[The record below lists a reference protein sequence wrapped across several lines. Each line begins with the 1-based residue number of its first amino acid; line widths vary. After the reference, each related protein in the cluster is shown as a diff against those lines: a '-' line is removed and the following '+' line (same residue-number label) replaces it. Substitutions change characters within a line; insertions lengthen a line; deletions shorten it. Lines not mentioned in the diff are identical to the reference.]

1 MKILPVTEIR
11 RADAYTIENEP
22 ISSVDL
28 MERVATRLCE
38 WFVGNMPAEKSVLVF
53 CGMGNNGGDGLA
65 LSRLLL
71 HKGYD
76 VQAFL
81 VHHSE
86 NMSPDCEKNHLRLL
100 NETEIGVNDIFD
112 ESDFPEVSSSDVV
125 VDAIFGSGL
134 SRPMEGLAAD
144 LVLYLNSRDAQRVAI
159 DMPSG
164 LFADVPMQNKVAF
177 KAAVTLTLQF
187 PKLSFFFPENDD
199 FVGDFHVLDI
209 GLHPDFVSD
218 VEVENFFVE
227 REMLKPLLKQR
238 KRFSHKGSYGHALL
252 VAGSSAMTGAAIL
265 ASKACLRTGVG
276 LLTTH
281 VPQKAVLPLQ
291 VSLPEVI
298 VDADEDENENINT
311 YVDKLAPYS
320 AIGVGP
326 GMGRDGA
333 SATLLKRIIQ
343 DAEVPLVLDA
353 DALNILG
360 SNPTWI
366 AFLPSKTIL
375 TPHPKEFE
383 RMFGKTT
390 NSFERLAL
398 QRSLSV
404 KYSIIIVL
412 KGAYTTVTLPNGTCF
427 FNSTG
432 NPGMATAGSGDVLTG
447 MVLSLLAQGYSS
459 ESASVLA
466 VYLHGLAGDAAALE
480 NGYEALVASDMV
492 NNIGKAFNFLKLEV
506 KS

>member
-28 MERVATRLCE
+28 MERAATRLCE
-38 WFVGNMPAEKSVLVF
+38 WFVGNMSAEKSVLVF

-144 LVLYLNSRDAQRVAI
+144 LVLYLNSCEAQRVAI

-187 PKLSFFFPENDD
+187 PKLSFFFLENDE

-209 GLHPDFVSD
+209 GLHSDFISN

-227 REMLKPLLKQR
+227 REMLRPLLRQR

-252 VAGSSAMTGAAIL
+252 VAGSSAMTGAAVL

-291 VSLPEVI
+291 VSLPEAI
-298 VDADEDENENINT
+298 VDADDDENINT
-311 YVDKLAPYS
+311 YIDKLASYS

-326 GMGRDGA
+326 GMGRDDA
-333 SATLLKRIIQ
+333 SAVLLKRIIQ

-353 DALNILG
+353 DALNVLG
-360 SNPTWI
+360 TNPTWI

-383 RMFGKTT
+383 RMFGKTK
-390 NSFERLAL
+390 NGFERLAL
-398 QRSLSV
+398 QRSMSV
-404 KYSIIIVL
+404 KHGIIIVL
-412 KGAYTTVTLPNGTCF
+412 KGAYTSVTLPNGTCF

-447 MVLSLLAQGYSS
+447 MVLSLLAQGYAP
-459 ESASVLA
+459 EEAAVMG
-466 VYLHGLAGDAAALE
+466 VYLHGIAGDSAALKS
-480 NGYEALVASDMV
+480 GYESLIAGDIVE
-492 NNIGKAFNFLKLEV
+492 NIGQAFAFLK
-506 KS
+506 S

>member
-22 ISSVDL
+22 IASVDL
-28 MERVATRLCE
+28 MERAATRLCE
-38 WFVGNMPAEKSVLVF
+38 WFVGNMPAEKSALVF

-100 NETEIGVNDIFD
+100 NETEIGIQDIFD
-112 ESDFPEVSSSDVV
+112 ESDFPEVSGSDVV

-144 LVLYLNSRDAQRVAI
+144 LVLYLNSRNARRVAI

-187 PKLSFFFPENDD
+187 PKLSFFFLENDE

-209 GLHPDFVSD
+209 GLHSDFISN

-227 REMLKPLLKQR
+227 REMLRPLLRQR

-252 VAGSSAMTGAAIL
+252 VAGSSAMTGAAVL

-291 VSLPEVI
+291 VSLPEAI
-298 VDADEDENENINT
+298 VDADDDENINT
-311 YVDKLAPYS
+311 YIDKLASYS

-326 GMGRDGA
+326 GMGRDDA
-333 SATLLKRIIQ
+333 SAVLLKRIIQ

-353 DALNILG
+353 DALNVLG
-360 SNPTWI
+360 TNPTWI

-383 RMFGKTT
+383 RLFGKTS

-398 QRSLSV
+398 QRSMSV
-404 KYSIIIVL
+404 KYGIVIIL
-412 KGAYTTVTLPNGTCF
+412 KGAYTSVTMPNGVCF

-447 MVLSLLAQGYSS
+447 MVLSLLAQGYAP
-459 ESASVLA
+459 EEAAVMG
-466 VYLHGLAGDAAALE
+466 VYLHGIAGDSAALKS
-480 NGYEALVASDMV
+480 GYESLIAGDIVD
-492 NNIGKAFNFLKLEV
+492 NIGNAFAFLR
-506 KS
+506 S

>member
-1 MKILPVTEIR
+1 MKILPVAEIR
-11 RADAYTIENEP
+11 KADAYTIENEP
-22 ISSVDL
+22 IASIEL
-28 MERVATRLCE
+28 MERAAEGLCK
-38 WFVGNMPAEKSVLVF
+38 WFVENMKDNKNVMVF

-76 VQAFL
+76 VQTFL

-86 NMSPDCEKNHLRLL
+86 NMSPDCERNHLRLL
-100 NETEIGVNDIFD
+100 NETEIGIQDIFD
-112 ESDFPEVSSSDVV
+112 ESDFPEVSDYDVV

-134 SRPMEGLAAD
+134 SRPVAGVAAE
-144 LVLYLNSRDAQRVAI
+144 LIKYLNNVGARRIAI

-164 LFADVPMQNKVAF
+164 LFADVPLQGPVAF
-177 KAAVTLTLQF
+177 KADVTLTLQF
-187 PKLSFFFPENDD
+187 PKLSFLFPENGAY
-199 FVGDFHVLDI
+199 VGDFEVIDI
-209 GLHPDFVSD
+209 GLHPDFIRD
-218 VEVENFFVE
+218 VVVGNFFVE
-227 REMLKPLLKQR
+227 RDMLKPLLR
-238 KRFSHKGSYGHALL
+238 PRGRFSHKGTYGHALL
-252 VAGSSAMTGAAIL
+252 VAGSSKMTGAAIL

-291 VSLPEVI
+291 VSLPEAI
-298 VDADEDENENINT
+298 VDADVDEDINT
-311 YVDKLAPYS
+311 IMEYLNPYS

-326 GMGRDGA
+326 GMGQDDV
-333 SATLLKRIIQ
+333 SARLLKRIIQ

-398 QRSLSV
+398 QRSMSV
-404 KYSIIIVL
+404 KHGIVIVL
-412 KGAYTTVTLPNGTCF
+412 KGAYTSVTLPNGTCF

-447 MVLSLLAQGYSS
+447 MVLSLLAQGYAP
-459 ESASVLA
+459 EEAAVMG
-466 VYLHGLAGDAAALE
+466 VYLHGIAGDSAALE
-480 NGYEALVASDMV
+480 SGYESLIAGDIVD
-492 NNIGKAFNFLKLEV
+492 NIGQAFAFLR
-506 KS
+506 S

>member
-22 ISSVDL
+22 IASVDL
-28 MERVATRLCE
+28 MERAATRLCE
-38 WFVGNMPAEKSVLVF
+38 WFVGNMPTEKSVLVF

-71 HKGYD
+71 HKGYN

-86 NMSPDCEKNHLRLL
+86 NMSPDCEKSHLRLL
-100 NETEIGVNDIFD
+100 NETEIGVSDIYD

-144 LVLYLNSRDAQRVAI
+144 LVLYLNSRSVRRVAV

-177 KAAVTLTLQF
+177 KADVTLTLQF
-187 PKLSFFFPENDD
+187 PKLSFFFPENDE

-227 REMLKPLLKQR
+227 REMLKPLLRQR
-238 KRFSHKGSYGHALL
+238 KRFSHKGTYGHALL
-252 VAGSSAMTGAAIL
+252 VAGSSKMTGAAIL

-291 VSLPEVI
+291 MSLPEAI
-298 VDADEDENENINT
+298 VDADADEDINT
-311 YVDKLAPYS
+311 IMEILNPYS

-326 GMGRDGA
+326 GMGQDDV
-333 SATLLKRIIQ
+333 SARLLKRIIQ
-343 DAEVPLVLDA
+343 DAEVPLALDA

-398 QRSLSV
+398 QRSMSV
-404 KYSIIIVL
+404 KHGVVIVL
-412 KGAYTTVTLPNGTCF
+412 KGAYTSVTLPNGTCF

-447 MVLSLLAQGYSS
+447 MVLSLLAQGYAP
-459 ESASVLA
+459 EEAAVMG
-466 VYLHGLAGDAAALE
+466 VYLHGIAGDSAALKS
-480 NGYEALVASDMV
+480 GYESLIAGDIID
-492 NNIGKAFNFLKLEV
+492 NIGQAFAFLR
-506 KS
+506 S